1 MRVTDTVV
9 AVVVTHRRRELL
21 AQSLEV
27 LTTQSR
33 PVDHLV
39 VIDNGDEQDVGD
51 LVAAQSVP
59 TTYLGSKHN
68 LGGAGGFARG
78 LIFGIGETGPEARA
92 GFDADRMAR
101 RHELTHGFRGQ
112 GHAPFLILDFLG

>member
-1 MRVTDTVV
+1 MLVFEGFVGQRRSPARQQGLGEGARHAGQVQKGKEHLSPEV
-9 AVVVTHRRRELL
+9 AILRLQRFLDLDHQL
-21 AQSLEV
+21 AVPGL
-27 LTTQSR
+27 
-33 PVDHLV
+33 
-39 VIDNGDEQDVGD
+39 GDADE
-51 LVAAQSVP
+51 A
-59 TTYLGSKHN
+59 
-68 LGGAGGFARG
+68 GAGG